1 LTVCQQINI
10 FQKLE
15 YNQKILEVTMSN
27 EKSVKDLMIPL
38 EDYPHVPY
46 WFTLNQAVIIV
57 REAAIKYEGSFEP
70 RAVLVFDE
78 KYHLL
83 GILTLKDIVRGLEG
97 DILGGP
103 GGVALSW
110 KELVGQELQ
119 RQAQKQVSEVMSP
132 FKVTVA
138 SSDPLAKAL
147 ALMLQEN
154 VERIPVL
161 DDNKVAGLIRLADVF
176 QEISQALLLQDTP

>member
-1 LTVCQQINI
+1 MPY
-10 FQKLE
+10 E
-15 YNQKILEVTMSN
+15 KI
-27 EKSVKDLMIPL
+27 VKDLMIPL

-46 WFTLNQAVIIV
+46 WFTLNQAAMII
-57 REAAIKYEGSFEP
+57 REAAIKFEGSFEP

-78 KYHLL
+78 KYGLL

-103 GGVALSW
+103 GGAALAW
-110 KELVGQELQ
+110 KDLVGPELR

-132 FKVTVA
+132 FKVTVNIGD
-138 SSDPLAKAL
+138 SLVKAVS
-147 ALMLQEN
+147 LMVQEN

-161 DDNKVAGLIRLADVF
+161 ADNKVAGMIRLADLF
-176 QEISQALLLQDTP
+176 KEISQALFAEETP

>member
-1 LTVCQQINI
+1 MPY
-10 FQKLE
+10 E
-15 YNQKILEVTMSN
+15 KI
-27 EKSVKDLMIPL
+27 VKDLMIPL

-46 WFTLNQAVIIV
+46 WFTLNQAVILV

-78 KYHLL
+78 KYGLL

-103 GGVALSW
+103 GGAALSW
-110 KELVGQELQ
+110 QDLVGPELR
-119 RQAQKQVSEVMSP
+119 RQAQKQVSEIMSP

-138 SSDPLAKAL
+138 SSDSLVKAL
-147 ALMLQEN
+147 SLMLQEN

-161 DDNKVAGLIRLADVF
+161 EGDRVAGLIRLADLF
-176 QEISQALLLQDTP
+176 QEISEALLLKEAH

>member
-1 LTVCQQINI
+1 MP
-10 FQKLE
+10 
-15 YNQKILEVTMSN
+15 Y

-38 EDYPHVPY
+38 KDYPHIPY

-97 DILGGP
+97 DILGGL
-103 GGVALSW
+103 GGAALAW
-110 KELVGQELQ
+110 QEVVGLELQ
-119 RQAQKQVSEVMSP
+119 KQAEKPVSEVMSP
-132 FKVTVA
+132 FKVTVD
-138 SSDPLAKAL
+138 SGDSLVKAL

-161 DDNKVAGLIRLADVF
+161 EGDKVVGLIRLADLF
-176 QEISQALLLQDTP
+176 KEISEALLLKDTP

>member
-1 LTVCQQINI
+1 MSY
-10 FQKLE
+10 E
-15 YNQKILEVTMSN
+15 KI
-27 EKSVKDLMIPL
+27 VKDLMIPL
-38 EDYPHVPY
+38 EDYPHIPY

-83 GILTLKDIVRGLEG
+83 GMLTLKDIVRGLEG

-103 GGVALSW
+103 GGAALSW
-110 KELVGQELQ
+110 KELVGEELQ

-138 SSDPLAKAL
+138 TNDSLAKAL

-161 DDNKVAGLIRLADVF
+161 EDNKVAGLIRLADVF
-176 QEISQALLLQDTP
+176 KEISKTLLSKDTP